1 MHRKHLVAAACG
13 LLIWAGSAIA
23 GPLKLEPASPQPG
36 SVKPGLSVSYAFPPE
51 VKTLADAESAL
62 RKGQPGAP
70 LTGLDHWETEEG
82 QPTLTSGQA
91 LRVAARIK
99 GYVRF
104 DAAGV
109 YVIDF
114 LSNDGLRAEIG
125 GQTIA
130 VIDERRPCE
139 PGDAVE
145 VEVPVA
151 GWYPVDLV
159 YFQRLGTACLHMRA
173 SPKGG
178 KLDYMPDSA
187 FGY

>member
-1 MHRKHLVAAACG
+1 M
-13 LLIWAGSAIA
+13 
-23 GPLKLEPASPQPG
+23 KLEPANPQPG
-36 SVKPGLSVSYAFPPE
+36 SVKPGLSVSYAFPPD
-51 VKTLADAESAL
+51 VKTLAQAESAL
-62 RKGQPGAP
+62 KGAKPGTP
-70 LTGLDHWETEEG
+70 LAGLDYWDTEEG

-104 DAAGV
+104 DTPGV
-109 YVIDF
+109 YVFDF
-114 LSNDGLRAEIG
+114 LSNDGLRAVIG
-125 GQTIA
+125 GQTVA

-139 PGDAVE
+139 SGDAVE

-173 SPKGG
+173 GPKGG